1 MLGVSGQIYPVF
13 FISRFRPFYIWY
25 PAIFISGIRPFLY
38 LISGFLYLDSGL
50 SFIQY
55 PAFFISGIRP
65 FYIQYPAF
73 IFLVSCFFISGTRF
87 FYLVFGLFI
96 SCIRSFLYPVSDFFI
111 SGQTLDIWRNMQL
124 GLLKTRDQ
132 NLKLDDVGCV
142 KRYLFT
148 QKIFITGIHNLFSSR
163 IFGKI
168 SGLCLSDLLDIR
180 PAEYLAKSRNFQFV
194 SNVKLSY
201 LASRRNHSLALET
214 RPFRKTRNS
223 TKLLTLFR
231 KTHNSFNSRKNMFTN
246 NRR

>member
-65 FYIQYPAF
+65 FLYSVSGFYISGILLFYIWYPFFLTWYLAF
-73 IFLVSCFFISGTRF
+73 LYLVS
-87 FYLVFGLFI
+87 GLFY
-96 SCIRSFLYPVSDFFI
+96 IRYPVFFI

-132 NLKLDDVGCV
+132 NLK
-142 KRYLFT
+142 
-148 QKIFITGIHNLFSSR
+148 
-163 IFGKI
+163 
-168 SGLCLSDLLDIR
+168 
-180 PAEYLAKSRNFQFV
+180 
-194 SNVKLSY
+194 
-201 LASRRNHSLALET
+201 
-214 RPFRKTRNS
+214 
-223 TKLLTLFR
+223 KLL
-231 KTHNSFNSRKNMFTN
+231 
-246 NRR
+246 

>member
-87 FYLVFGLFI
+87 FLPGIWPFYI
-96 SCIRSFLYPVSDFFI
+96 LYPVFFI
-111 SGQTLDIWRNMQL
+111 SGIRFFYIRPDT
-124 GLLKTRDQ
+124 
-132 NLKLDDVGCV
+132 
-142 KRYLFT
+142 RYLEEHVAWSFKNKRPEP
-148 QKIFITGIHNLFSSR
+148 QKITMKNYCNLMMWS
-163 IFGKI
+163 
-168 SGLCLSDLLDIR
+168 
-180 PAEYLAKSRNFQFV
+180 A
-194 SNVKLSY
+194 
-201 LASRRNHSLALET
+201 
-214 RPFRKTRNS
+214 
-223 TKLLTLFR
+223 
-231 KTHNSFNSRKNMFTN
+231 
-246 NRR
+246 